1 MPGINPEVLVWARE
15 TAGLSRERAA
25 KSLAIGGSK
34 VPGDE
39 MLRRYEAGEKEVS
52 RTLLVKMASVYRRPL
67 LVFYLPTPPARAER
81 GEDFRTLPD
90 ELRIESSGSLDAL
103 VRDIYVRQ
111 DLVKN
116 VLHDVEE
123 AFPRDYVGSV
133 SIDLEPADV
142 SRNLGALI
150 GFDINEFRRYGK
162 SEEAFSYLRKLIE
175 SMGTFVLL
183 IGNLGSHH
191 TNIPVEA
198 FRGFALSDKIAPFI
212 VINDQDAPPA
222 RSFTL
227 LHEFAH
233 ILIGVTGL
241 SGSRA
246 EQKIER
252 YCNDIAS
259 LLLLPADDLNKQN
272 WNTENTDVLT
282 QEIAGFARSLN
293 VSGSLVA
300 YRLYTSG
307 VIPLDI
313 WNRVSQKFRELW
325 AAQKAAAKEGRDGSS
340 GPSYYVVRR
349 HKLGSA
355 IVDLVQRTMREGA
368 LTATKAGRVLGVKPA
383 NVYNLVGT
391 L

>member
-1 MPGINPEVLVWARE
+1 MPGINPELLVWARE
-15 TAGLSRERAA
+15 TAGLTREKAA
-25 KSLAIGGSK
+25 KALSIGGSK
-34 VPGDE
+34 VPAFE
-39 MLRRYEAGEKEVS
+39 MLRRYEEGEKEVS
-52 RTLLVKMASVYRRPL
+52 RALLVKMAGVYRRPL
-67 LVFYLPTPPARAER
+67 LVFYLPSPPARAER

-90 ELRIESSGSLDAL
+90 ELRIESKGSLDAL

-111 DLVKN
+111 DLIKN
-116 VLHDVEE
+116 VLQDIEE

-133 SIDLEPADV
+133 KPDLEPA
-142 SRNLGALI
+142 SASLRLGELI
-150 GFDINEFRRYGK
+150 GFDINQFRRFGK
-162 SEEAFSYLRKLIE
+162 TEEAFSYLRKLIE
-175 SMGTFVLL
+175 AKGTFVLL

-212 VINDQDAPPA
+212 VINDQDAPSA

-246 EQKIER
+246 EQAIER

-259 LLLLPADDLNKQN
+259 LLLLPPGDLSKEN
-272 WNTENTDVLT
+272 WHAENIEVLT
-282 QEIAGFARSLN
+282 RKISGFARSIN

-300 YRLYTSG
+300 YRLLTAG
-307 VIPLDI
+307 MIQADT
-313 WNRVSQKFRELW
+313 WNLLSQKFRELW
-325 AAQKAAAKEGRDGSS
+325 VAQKAADKEGRDGSS

-349 HKLGSA
+349 HKLGGA

>member
-15 TAGLSRERAA
+15 TAGLSREKAA
-25 KSLAIGGSK
+25 KALAIGGSK
-34 VPGDE
+34 VSGPE
-39 MLRRYEAGEKEVS
+39 MLRRYEHGEKEAS
-52 RTLLVKMASVYRRPL
+52 RTLIAKMAGVYRRPL
-67 LVFYLPTPPARAER
+67 LVFYLPSPPAQAER
-81 GEDFRTLPD
+81 GEDFRTLPE
-90 ELRIESSGSLDAL
+90 ELRIESKGPLDAL

-116 VLHDVEE
+116 VLQDVEE
-123 AFPRDYVGSV
+123 AFPRDYVGS
-133 SIDLEPADV
+133 IGFDLEPSIVSKKIAD
-142 SRNLGALI
+142 LI
-150 GFDINEFRRYGK
+150 GFDLYEFRRYGK
-162 SEEAFSYLRKLIE
+162 PEEAFSYLRKLIE
-175 SMGTFVLL
+175 DIGTFVLL

-212 VINDQDAPPA
+212 VINDMDAPPA

-227 LHEFAH
+227 LHEFSH
-233 ILIGVTGL
+233 ILMGATGL

-252 YCNDIAS
+252 YCNDVAS
-259 LLLLPADDLNKQN
+259 LLLLPANELNKKD
-272 WNTENTDVLT
+272 WHEENIDVLLHK
-282 QEIAGFARSLN
+282 ISAFARSIN
-293 VSGSLVA
+293 ISGSLVA
-300 YRLYTSG
+300 YRLFTSG
-307 VIPLDI
+307 VIQENTWSAL
-313 WNRVSQKFRELW
+313 SQKFRELW

-349 HKLGSA
+349 HKLGGA
-355 IVDLVQRTMREGA
+355 IVNLVQRTMREGA

>member
-1 MPGINPEVLVWARE
+1 MAGINPEVLVWARE
-15 TAGLSRERAA
+15 TAGLTREKAA
-25 KSLAIGGSK
+25 KSLAIGGSR
-34 VPGDE
+34 VAGSE
-39 MLRRYEAGEKEVS
+39 MLRRYESGEKEVS
-52 RTLLVKMASVYRRPL
+52 RTLITKMASVYRRPL
-67 LVFYLPTPPARAER
+67 LVFYLPAPPPKAER
-81 GEDFRTLPD
+81 GEDFRTLPE
-90 ELRIESSGSLDAL
+90 ELRIESKGPLDAL

-116 VLHDVEE
+116 VLQDVEE
-123 AFPRDYVGSV
+123 AFPRDYVASVKIGLDPASV
-133 SIDLEPADV
+133 SEDLG
-142 SRNLGALI
+142 RLI
-150 GFDINEFRRYGK
+150 GFEIKEFRRYRK

-175 SMGTFVLL
+175 EMGTFVLL
-183 IGNLGSHH
+183 MGNLGSHH

-212 VINDQDAPPA
+212 VINDQDAPSA

-233 ILIGVTGL
+233 ILIGATGL

-246 EQKIER
+246 EVKVER

-259 LLLLPADDLNKQN
+259 HLLLPADDLKNIN
-272 WNTENTDVLT
+272 WHSENIEVLV
-282 QEIAGFARSLN
+282 QKIAGFARSLN
-293 VSGSLVA
+293 VSGTLVA
-300 YRLYTSG
+300 YRLLTSG
-307 VIPLDI
+307 VIEQDTWSTL
-313 WNRVSQKFRELW
+313 SQRFRELW
-325 AAQKAAAKEGRDGSS
+325 AAQKAAVKESREGSS

-349 HKLGSA
+349 HKVGGA
-355 IVDLVQRTMREGA
+355 ILNLVQRTMREGA

>member
-1 MPGINPEVLVWARE
+1 MPRINPDVLIWARE
-15 TAGLSRERAA
+15 TAGLSREKAA
-25 KSLAIGGSK
+25 KALAIGGSK
-34 VPGDE
+34 VSGPE
-39 MLRRYEAGEKEVS
+39 MLRRYEDGEKEAS
-52 RTLLVKMASVYRRPL
+52 RTLIAKMASVYRRPL
-67 LVFYLPTPPARAER
+67 LVFYLPFPPARAER
-81 GEDFRTLPD
+81 GEDFRTLPE
-90 ELRIESSGSLDAL
+90 ELRIESKGPLDAL
-103 VRDIYVRQ
+103 LRDIYVRQ

-116 VLHDVEE
+116 VLQDVEE

-133 SIDLEPADV
+133 RVDLEPASV
-142 SRNLGALI
+142 SDYLGKLI

-175 SMGTFVLL
+175 EMGTFVLL

-252 YCNDIAS
+252 YCNDISS
-259 LLLLPADDLNKQN
+259 LLLLPANDLSKQN
-272 WNTENTDVLT
+272 WHAENIDVLT
-282 QEIAGFARSLN
+282 QKISGFAKSIN
-293 VSGSLVA
+293 VSSSLVA
-300 YRLYTSG
+300 YRLFASG
-307 VIPLDI
+307 VIEQDT
-313 WNRVSQKFRELW
+313 WNTLSQKFRELW
-325 AAQKAAAKEGRDGSS
+325 AAQKAAAKEGRDSSS
-340 GPSYYVVRR
+340 GPSYYVVKR
-349 HKLGSA
+349 HKLGGA
-355 IVDLVQRTMREGA
+355 IVNLVQRTMREGA

>member
-1 MPGINPEVLVWARE
+1 
-15 TAGLSRERAA
+15 
-25 KSLAIGGSK
+25 
-34 VPGDE
+34 
-39 MLRRYEAGEKEVS
+39 MLRRYESGEKEAS
-52 RTLLVKMASVYRRPL
+52 RTLLAKMAGVYRRPL
-67 LVFYLPTPPARAER
+67 LVFYLPSPPAQAER
-81 GEDFRTLPD
+81 GEDFRTLPE
-90 ELRIESSGSLDAL
+90 ELRIESKGPLDAL

-116 VLHDVEE
+116 VLQDVEE

-133 SIDLEPADV
+133 NIDLEPASV
-142 SRNLGALI
+142 SNHIGKLI
-150 GFDINEFRRYGK
+150 GFDINEFRRFGK
-162 SEEAFSYLRKLIE
+162 PEEAFSYLRKLIE
-175 SMGTFVLL
+175 DMGTFVLL
-183 IGNLGSHH
+183 MGNLGSHH

-212 VINDQDAPPA
+212 VINDQDAPSA

-233 ILIGVTGL
+233 ILIGATGI
-241 SGSRA
+241 SGSRT

-259 LLLLPADDLNKQN
+259 LLLLPEGDLNKQN
-272 WNTENTDVLT
+272 WQENSIDALL
-282 QEIAGFARSLN
+282 QKIAGFAKSIN

-300 YRLYTSG
+300 YRLLTSG
-307 VIPLDI
+307 IIQQDAWSAL
-313 WNRVSQKFRELW
+313 SQKFRELW
-325 AAQKAAAKEGRDGSS
+325 AAQKAAAKDGRDGSS

-349 HKLGSA
+349 HKLGGA
-355 IVDLVQRTMREGA
+355 IVNLVQRTMREGA

>member
-15 TAGLSRERAA
+15 TAGLTRERAA
-25 KSLAIGGSK
+25 KALAIGGTK
-34 VPGDE
+34 VPGSE
-39 MLRRYEAGEKEVS
+39 MLRSYETGEKEAS
-52 RTLLVKMASVYRRPL
+52 RTLLAKMASVYRRPL
-67 LVFYLPTPPARAER
+67 LVFYLPSPPAQAER
-81 GEDFRTLPD
+81 GEDFRTLPE
-90 ELRIESSGSLDAL
+90 ELRIESKGPLDAL

-111 DLVKN
+111 DLVRN
-116 VLHDVEE
+116 VLQDVEE
-123 AFPRDYVGSV
+123 AFPRDYVGSINVDFQPASV
-133 SIDLEPADV
+133 SNYI
-142 SRNLGALI
+142 GQLI
-150 GFDINEFRRYGK
+150 GFELTEFRRYGK

-175 SMGTFVLL
+175 GVGTFVLL

-191 TNIPVEA
+191 TDIPVEA

-233 ILIGVTGL
+233 ILLGVTGL

-259 LLLLPADDLNKQN
+259 LLLLPDGELQKQN
-272 WNTENTDVLT
+272 WHLENIETLT
-282 QEIAGFARSLN
+282 QQISGFARTIN
-293 VSGSLVA
+293 VSGTLVA
-300 YRLYTSG
+300 YRLFTSG
-307 VIPLDI
+307 AIQQQT
-313 WNRVSQKFRELW
+313 WNALAQKFRELW
-325 AAQKAAAKEGRDGSS
+325 AAHKIATKEGRDGSG
-340 GPSYYVVRR
+340 GPSYYVVKR
-349 HKLGSA
+349 HKLGGA
-355 IVDLVQRTMREGA
+355 IVNLVQRTMKEGA

>member
-1 MPGINPEVLVWARE
+1 MPGINPELLVWARE
-15 TAGLSRERAA
+15 TAGLTREKAA
-25 KSLAIGGSK
+25 KALAIGGSK
-34 VPGDE
+34 VPASE
-39 MLRRYEAGEKEVS
+39 MLRRYEEGEKEVS
-52 RTLLVKMASVYRRPL
+52 RALLVKMAGVYRRPL
-67 LVFYLPTPPARAER
+67 LVFYLPSPPARAER

-90 ELRIESSGSLDAL
+90 ELRIESKGSLDAL

-111 DLVKN
+111 DLIKN
-116 VLHDVEE
+116 VLQDIEE

-133 SIDLEPADV
+133 KPDLEPA
-142 SRNLGALI
+142 SASLRLGELI
-150 GFDINEFRRYGK
+150 GFDINQFRRFGK
-162 SEEAFSYLRKLIE
+162 NEEAFSYLRKLIE
-175 SMGTFVLL
+175 AKGTFVLL

-212 VINDQDAPPA
+212 VINDQDAPSA

-233 ILIGVTGL
+233 ILIGATGL

-246 EQKIER
+246 EQAIER

-259 LLLLPADDLNKQN
+259 LLLLPPGDLRKED
-272 WNTENTDVLT
+272 WHAENIEVLT
-282 QEIAGFARSLN
+282 RKISGFARSIN

-300 YRLYTSG
+300 YRLLTAG
-307 VIPLDI
+307 MIQADT
-313 WNRVSQKFRELW
+313 WNLLSQRFRELW
-325 AAQKAAAKEGRDGSS
+325 VAQKAADKEVRDGSS

-349 HKLGSA
+349 HKLGGA

>member
-1 MPGINPEVLVWARE
+1 MPGINPELLVWARE
-15 TAGLSRERAA
+15 TAGLSREKAA
-25 KSLAIGGSK
+25 KSLAIGGKK

-39 MLRRYEAGEKEVS
+39 MLRRYEEGEKETS
-52 RTLLVKMASVYRRPL
+52 RPLLVKMASVYRRPL
-67 LVFYLPTPPARAER
+67 LVFYLPSPPARSER

-90 ELRIESSGSLDAL
+90 ELRIESKGSLDAL

-116 VLHDVEE
+116 VLQDVEE
-123 AFPRDYVGSV
+123 AFPHDYVGSIGVDLDPEIV
-133 SIDLEPADV
+133 SQH
-142 SRNLGALI
+142 LGALI
-150 GFDINEFRRYGK
+150 GFDINEFRRHRK
-162 SEEAFSYLRKLIE
+162 PEDAFSYLRKLIE
-175 SMGTFVLL
+175 EMGTFVLL

-212 VINDQDAPPA
+212 VINDQDAPSA

-241 SGSRA
+241 SGNRA

-259 LLLLPADDLNKQN
+259 LLLLPANDLNAQN
-272 WNTENTDVLT
+272 WHTESLEILT
-282 QEIAGFARSLN
+282 QEIAGFARNIN

-300 YRLYTSG
+300 YRLYTAG
-307 VIPLDI
+307 LVQADT
-313 WNRVSQKFRELW
+313 WNRVSQKFREMW
-325 AAQKAAAKEGRDGSS
+325 AAQKAAAKEGRDESS

-349 HKLGSA
+349 HKLGGA

-383 NVYNLVGT
+383 NVYNLVST

>member
-15 TAGLSRERAA
+15 TAGLSREKAA
-25 KSLAIGGSK
+25 KALAIGGSR
-34 VPGDE
+34 VPGSE
-39 MLRRYEAGEKEVS
+39 MLRRYEEGEKEAS
-52 RTLLVKMASVYRRPL
+52 RTLITKMAGVYRRPL
-67 LVFYLPTPPARAER
+67 LVFYLPSPPAQAER
-81 GEDFRTLPD
+81 GEDFRTLPE
-90 ELRIESSGSLDAL
+90 ELRIESRGPLDAL

-111 DLVKN
+111 DLIKN
-116 VLHDVEE
+116 VLQDVEE

-133 SIDLEPADV
+133 EVNLDPASV
-142 SRNLGALI
+142 SEYLSKLI
-150 GFDINEFRRYGK
+150 RFDINQFRRYGK
-162 SEEAFSYLRKLIE
+162 SEEAFAYLRRLIE
-175 SMGTFVLL
+175 ETGTFVLL

-227 LHEFAH
+227 LHEYAH
-233 ILIGVTGL
+233 ILIGATGL
-241 SGSRA
+241 SGSSA

-259 LLLLPADDLNKQN
+259 LLLLPPADLKGHD
-272 WNTENTDVLT
+272 WYAENLDILA
-282 QEIAGFARSLN
+282 QKISGLARSIN
-293 VSGSLVA
+293 VSSSLVA
-300 YRLYTSG
+300 YRLLTSG
-307 VIPLDI
+307 VIQQDTWATL
-313 WNRVSQKFRELW
+313 SQKFREMW
-325 AAQKAAAKEGRDGSS
+325 AAQKAAAKDGRDGSS

-349 HKLGSA
+349 HKLGGA
-355 IVDLVQRTMREGA
+355 IVNLVQRTMREGA